1 MSWITVIWSAA
12 AGVCLAFG
20 VVHLL
25 VWLQSRSARA
35 NLLFG
40 IAACAGA
47 VMILFELNMMYSKTP
62 AEYGQALRLL
72 HVPLGVALVSLIW
85 FVRFYLNTG
94 RLWLIWLFCL
104 LRVSTLVLTF
114 TLTPNLNFREITG
127 LREFHA
133 LGETLVV
140 AIGVK
145 NPWTNITNAS
155 ALVLLIFLVDASI
168 AAWRRG
174 SRRRA
179 LVLGGTF
186 GTVIVVGLVASE
198 LFNRSLLP
206 MPVTVSLLFLI
217 ILSGIAYELGIDLAR
232 TSAIS
237 RELSESQERM
247 KLATSAGNLGMWEW
261 DIARD
266 EIWVTETIRRRVG
279 LGATERV
286 TLGRFLQSLHPED
299 REPTRANLD
308 NALKRESEFQAE
320 YRSIT
325 AGGDVRWIAARGRI
339 ERGDNGE
346 PLRVRGVSVDI
357 TNRKLA
363 EQEVRGAAEFNQQVL
378 ASLDHE
384 IAILDSSGAII
395 QVNEAWKDFARAN
408 GNNVDWKGA
417 NYLAICRAA
426 ASAGDTSASEV
437 LDGVRS
443 VLEGT
448 RSFFEIEYP
457 CAAPGVERFFLMRA
471 VPLRTPAGGAV
482 VSHVDITPVRR
493 SELELQSLRRDLA
506 HLSHVSTIGQLST
519 AMAHELNQPLG
530 AILSN
535 AEAAEMLLDA
545 DPPALDQV
553 REILTDIRQDDERA
567 GEVIRRM
574 RALLRK
580 EEMRMAPL
588 DIGVLVPEILRL
600 VSSEAAMRKVSFRVT
615 VAPGALPVRGDR
627 VHLQQVML
635 NLILNA
641 MDAAAESHSDERR
654 VVVQAGRNQG
664 GDIEVAVS
672 DNGPGIPPEQLAR
685 LFEPFFSTKPQG
697 MGIGTSIART
707 IIQAHQGRIWAENNT
722 TGGVTLRF
730 SLPVDGRAESAHYAA
745 VPKRPEPTETQP

>member
-1 MSWITVIWSAA
+1 M
-12 AGVCLAFG
+12 
-20 VVHLL
+20 
-25 VWLQSRSARA
+25 VWLQSRSLRA
-35 NLLFG
+35 NLIFG

-47 VMILFELNMMYSKTP
+47 FMTLLELNMMYSETP
-62 AEYGQALRLL
+62 EQYGRALRLF
-72 HVPLGVALVSLIW
+72 HIPLGVALVSLAW
-85 FVRFYLNTG
+85 FVRFYLNAG
-94 RLWLIWLFCL
+94 RLWLVWLFCG
-104 LRVSTLVLTF
+104 LRITTLVLTF
-114 TLTPNLNFREITG
+114 VLTPNLNFREITG
-127 LREFHA
+127 LQEFHA

-140 AIGVK
+140 AIGEK

-186 GTVIVVGLVASE
+186 GTVIVVGLMASE

-206 MPVTVSLLFLI
+206 LPVTVSLLFLI
-217 ILSGIAYELGIDLAR
+217 ILAGVAYELGSDLAR

-247 KLATSAGNLGMWEW
+247 KLASSAANLGMWEW
-261 DIARD
+261 DVARD
-266 EIWVTETIRRRVG
+266 EIWVTEAIRRRIG
-279 LGATERV
+279 LGATERA
-286 TLGRFLQSLHPED
+286 TLDRFLQSLHPED
-299 REPTRANLD
+299 RAPTRANLD
-308 NALKRESEFQAE
+308 QALEGESEFQAE
-320 YRSIT
+320 YRSID
-325 AGGDVRWIAARGRI
+325 AEGGTRWIAARGRI
-339 ERGDNGE
+339 ERDDNGE

-363 EQEVRGAAEFNQQVL
+363 EQKVRRAAEFNQQVL

-384 IAILDSSGAII
+384 IAILDRSGAII
-395 QVNEAWKDFARAN
+395 EVNEAWKDFARAN
-408 GNNVDWKGA
+408 GNNVHWKGA
-417 NYLAICRAA
+417 NYLTTCRAA
-426 ASAGDTSASEV
+426 ASAGDTTASEV

-457 CAAPGVERFFLMRA
+457 CAAPGVERFFLMRV
-471 VPLRTPAGGAV
+471 VPLQTPAGGAV
-482 VSHVDITPVRR
+482 VSHIDITPVRR

-506 HLSHVSTIGQLST
+506 HLSRVSTIGQLST

-545 DPPALDQV
+545 NPPALDQV

-600 VSSEAAMRKVSFRVT
+600 VSSEAAMRKVSFRMK
-615 VAPGALPVRGDR
+615 VAPGPLPVRGDR

-641 MDAAAESHSDERR
+641 MDAVAESHSDERR

-664 GDIEVAVS
+664 GDIEVAIS
-672 DNGPGIPPEQLAR
+672 DNGPGIPPQQLAR

-707 IIQAHQGRIWAENNT
+707 IIQAHQGRIWAENNA
-722 TGGVTLRF
+722 TGGATLRF
-730 SLPVDGRAESAHYAA
+730 TLPVDDRAESEHYAA
-745 VPKRPEPTETQP
+745 VPKRAEPTETQP